1 MVKRITL
8 LVAVVALFSACG
20 VMGGAKVDTIT
31 VTAETAATVAD
42 RAVRTNA
49 QYKQFC
55 AAGAIAPD
63 KCKGW
68 AEFYPKFQQEYAA
81 FYLAYKSSI
90 AVGNIESAQQAA
102 ARLELLSDQ
111 LLLYYLV
118 TGGGK

>member
-1 MVKRITL
+1 MVKRAAL
-8 LVAVVALFSACG
+8 LILVVAMLSGCAMFA
-20 VMGGAKVDTIT
+20 GAKVDPVT

-68 AEFYPKFQQEYAA
+68 AEFYPKFQKEYAT
-81 FYLAYKSSI
+81 FYLAYKSSM
-90 AVGNIESAQQAA
+90 AVGDVDSAQQAA

-111 LLLYYLV
+111 LLIYYLSSQ
-118 TGGGK
+118 GGK